1 MLEEPAAILVM
12 VTLAALL
19 IVAEAALPTV
29 GIAGSLA
36 LILSVGA
43 VVGLERQDATWWPL
57 LGPALAV
64 VVWCVMV
71 ARRLRPG
78 LGQAAAAGL
87 FLGGSVTFGVMAHDA
102 VGVVIGGLAAVAL
115 AAAFPSLHGA
125 AQRLLEGPTRVGME
139 SLVGT
144 RGDVVSWDG
153 RAGAVVVAGTRW
165 NATSSQPVV
174 VGDPVTVVSFSAMT
188 LDVAPISELNG

>member
-71 ARRLRPG
+71 ARRLRPA
-78 LGQAAAAGL
+78 LGQGAAAAL
-87 FLGGSVTFGVMAHDA
+87 FLVGSVTFGAMAHDA
-102 VGVVIGGLAAVAL
+102 AGVVTGGLAAVAL
-115 AAAFPSLHGA
+115 AAVFPPLHGA

-144 RGDVVSWDG
+144 RGDVVSWEG

-165 NATSSQPVV
+165 SATSSQPVA

-188 LDVAPISELNG
+188 LDVAPVSELNG